1 MKEQNGKIW
10 LCLDSALKKLKQA
23 KHWITSA
30 DEWKPD
36 IDKAIESLEEALRKV
51 END

>member
-10 LCLDSALKKLKQA
+10 LCIDSALKKLKRG
-23 KHWITSA
+23 KHWVTSA
-30 DEWKPD
+30 DEWKQD
-36 IDKAIESLEEALRKV
+36 IQDAINSLEKAKRKV